1 MTAQPARLDRI
12 RALLA
17 EHDSNALALTPGP
30 SLTYLTGHAFPQ
42 GDRLTVL
49 FVPREG
55 RPVAVVPNFEE
66 ANWREFVHLDVA
78 LFGWDDTTGPA
89 PAFEKAVAA
98 LGELDTIAVEPLVLR
113 AAELWRIEQSFPHA
127 RIAPGGGLIQALRL
141 AKSEDELAAIRE
153 AARIAESALEKLLS
167 LVRVGVTERELAAKL
182 SAFLFEGGGES
193 ISFGPIVL
201 SGPNSAL
208 PHGVPAPRPVGVGE
222 ILLIDFGTS
231 VRGYHC
237 DITRTF
243 VVGAEP
249 DARTRE
255 VYEAVRLGN
264 ERGKAAAKPG
274 ATAHEVHHAAQDH
287 LHKPAFHEFLKHRT
301 GHGLGLDIHEPPSIM
316 DGNHERLAPGTVF
329 TVEPG
334 LYLEG
339 WGGVRIE
346 DDVVI
351 TQSSHESLTL
361 FSRDLRVVGRPL

>member
-1 MTAQPARLDRI
+1 MTAQLARLNQI

-17 EHDSNALALTPGP
+17 EHHANVLALTPGP
-30 SLTYLTGHAFPQ
+30 SLTYVTGHAFPQ

-49 FVPREG
+49 FVPRAG
-55 RPVAVVPNFEE
+55 RPAAVVPNFEE
-66 ANWREFVHLDVA
+66 ANWREFVTLDVQ
-78 LFGWDDTTGPA
+78 LFGWDDATGPA
-89 PAFEKAVAA
+89 PALEQAAAA
-98 LGELDTIAVEPLVLR
+98 LGELDTIAVEPLVVR
-113 AAELWRIEQSFPHA
+113 AAEVWRIEQSFPHA
-127 RIAPGGGLIQALRL
+127 RIAPGDDLVKSLRL
-141 AKSEDELAAIRE
+141 TKGEDELDAIRE
-153 AARIAESALEKLLS
+153 AAQIAESALEKLLVM
-167 LVRVGVTERELAAKL
+167 VRVGVTERELAAKL
-182 SAFLFEGGGES
+182 SALLFECGGES

-208 PHGVPAPRPVGVGE
+208 PHGVSGGRPVGPGE
-222 ILLIDFGTS
+222 ILLVDFGTT

-243 VVGAEP
+243 VVGAGP

-264 ERGKAAAKPG
+264 ELGKAAAKPG

-287 LHKPAFHEFLKHRT
+287 LHKPPFGEFLKHRT

-351 TQSSHESLTL
+351 TESGYESLTT
-361 FSRDLRVVGRPL
+361 FPRELRVIGRRP